1 MRARNCAAL
10 ALTIVLLA
18 GHGAAK
24 GAPVGIKQAKPV
36 TIAPRAVAL
45 RFLPDVRGI
54 NTRFGFRKC
63 ASRDTES
70 TGDPERCRVDGC
82 SGSVFARDG
91 VELLDR
97 FDARGARVVARLHG
111 HQFVC
116 MGIDAGRESGMAASD
131 YAIAVPTCDVPECR
145 SERAC
150 PNADP
155 PGYWAGPA
163 PATPCGLPSDGRY
176 SAGCATGWVRTA
188 NLDRYSNGIR
198 PVDGRF
204 TEAARL
210 SMRHATARVS
220 VEDT

>member
-36 TIAPRAVAL
+36 TIARGAVAL

-54 NTRFGFRKC
+54 STRFGFPKC
-63 ASRDTES
+63 ASSDTES
-70 TGDPERCRVDGC
+70 AGDPERCRVEGC
-82 SGSVFARDG
+82 SGSVFGRDG

-97 FDARGARVVARLHG
+97 FDAPGARVVARLHG
-111 HQFVC
+111 RQFVC
-116 MGIDAGRESGMAASD
+116 MGVDAGRESGMPAWA

-145 SERAC
+145 GERAR
-150 PNADP
+150 PNLDP
-155 PGYWAGPA
+155 PGYWARPA

-176 SAGCATGWVRTA
+176 SAGCATAWVRTA

-198 PVDGRF
+198 TVDGRLA
-204 TEAARL
+204 EAARL
-210 SMRHATARVS
+210 SLRHATAQVS